1 MNVLENLQKTYT
13 YLEYRELIKQLLSE
27 GKSTGENQSKEIFN
41 FSELNEKRMARLDKT
56 IQLSNETIAKLEAIK
71 TPQNWILLT
80 EGWCG
85 DAAQNVPILAK
96 MAAVNSNINLQIV
109 LRDENLTLMDEFLT
123 NGGRAIPKLIISD
136 KENKVIATWGPRPT
150 EATQMVVDYKAK
162 HGKVD
167 DELKK
172 NLQIWYNKNKGLNLQ
187 QDIISIL

>member
-172 NLQIWYNKNKGLNLQ
+172 NLQIWYNKNKGQNLQ